1 MKSNHDHIKKE
12 MPNPSI
18 QTYIHNQNAPY
29 AKNKYQPRMGAN
41 PKAKKE
47 NTKPKPYT

>member
-1 MKSNHDHIKKE
+1 MRHMLEQIPIPHGD
-12 MPNPSI
+12 
-18 QTYIHNQNAPY
+18 
-29 AKNKYQPRMGAN
+29 N